1 MAIIYLHGFNSDG
14 NSTTIKE
21 IRKEIPGLLSISYDY
36 INADIA
42 FHQIQSLIENTLKPD
57 PDLIIAGTSLGG
69 FWANYFAQKF
79 HLKCVLVNPA
89 INPSVT
95 LRKAVEF
102 SPFLNYNSGESREF
116 TFKNA
121 DAYKKYEVP
130 VESGIDRSIVLGK
143 NDEVI
148 DYRKSEEKYRNKG
161 KIILTEEGHR
171 IEDYGRIV
179 KILIEMSSVK

>member
-1 MAIIYLHGFNSDG
+1 MTIIYLHGFNSDG

-36 INADIA
+36 VNADIA
-42 FHQIQSLIENTLKPD
+42 FQQIQSLIEDTLKKD

-69 FWANYFAQKF
+69 FWANYFGQKF
-79 HLKCVLVNPA
+79 HLKCLLVNPA

-102 SPFLNYNSGESREF
+102 SPLLNYNSGESREF
-116 TFKNA
+116 TFDNA

-130 VESGIDRSIVLGK
+130 VESGMNRIIVLGK

-148 DYRKSEEKYRNKG
+148 DYRKSEEIYRDKG

-171 IEDYGRIV
+171 IENYGRIV
-179 KILIEMSSVK
+179 KILKEFVHEK

>member
-1 MAIIYLHGFNSDG
+1 MTIIYLHGFNSDG

-21 IRKEIPGLLSISYDY
+21 IRKDIPGLLSISYDY

-42 FHQIQSLIENTLKPD
+42 FQQIQALVENTLKKD
-57 PDLIIAGTSLGG
+57 TDLTLAGTSLGG

-89 INPSVT
+89 INPSAS

-102 SPFLNYNSGESREF
+102 SPLLNYNSGALWEF
-116 TFKNA
+116 TFENA

-130 VESGIDRSIVLGK
+130 VESGINRTVVLGK

-148 DYRKSEEKYRNKG
+148 DYRKSEEVYRNKG

-171 IEDYGRIV
+171 IEDYRRIIN
-179 KILIEMSSVK
+179 ILMDVVHEK

>member
-1 MAIIYLHGFNSDG
+1 MKIIYLHGFNSDG

-36 INADIA
+36 VVADIA
-42 FHQIQSLIENTLKPD
+42 FEQIKALIEKTLKKD

-79 HLKCVLVNPA
+79 QLKCLLVNPA

-95 LRKAVEF
+95 LRKAIEL
-102 SPFLNYNSGESREF
+102 SPLLNYNSGELREF
-116 TFKNA
+116 TFENA
-121 DAYKKYEVP
+121 DSYKKYEVP
-130 VESGIDRSIVLGK
+130 VEAGINRTIVLGK

-148 DYRKSEEKYRNKG
+148 DYKKSEEVYRNKG
-161 KIILTEEGHR
+161 TIILTEEGHR

-179 KILIEMSSVK
+179 KILKDVSRQA

>member
-1 MAIIYLHGFNSDG
+1 MTIIYLHGFNSDG
-14 NSTTIKE
+14 NSTTITE

-36 INADIA
+36 IDADIA
-42 FHQIQSLIENTLKPD
+42 LQQIQSLMEDTLKTD
-57 PDLIIAGTSLGG
+57 PDLMIAGTSLGG

-89 INPSVT
+89 INPSIT

-102 SPFLNYNSGESREF
+102 SPLLNYNSGESREF
-116 TFKNA
+116 TFENA

-130 VESGIDRSIVLGK
+130 VESDINRIIVLGK

-148 DYRKSEEKYRNKG
+148 DYLKSEEKFRNKG
-161 KIILTEEGHR
+161 KIILTDEGHR

-179 KILIEMSSVK
+179 KVLKEFVHEK